1 MIEMMTIDEEI
12 EMLITLLRHPGGF
25 DVGMGGIMCIRP
37 IDEGSPPTFW
47 EVDWEE
53 REDDTTLTFSRE
65 FPNLEEAAR
74 FFVEK
79 RHYLCEGADFQ
90 LIRMKEAGLINE

>member
-1 MIEMMTIDEEI
+1 MMSIEDEVKH
-12 EMLITLLRHPGGF
+12 LITFLSHEAGF
-25 DVGMGGIMCIRP
+25 DVDMGGVLCIRP

-53 REDDTTLTFSRE
+53 TDDGIKLSFAKE
-65 FPNLEEAAR
+65 FPNLEEAAQ

>member
-1 MIEMMTIDEEI
+1 MMTIEEEI
-12 EMLITLLRHPGGF
+12 QHLITFLRHPGGF
-25 DVGMGGIMCIRP
+25 DVDMSGILCIRP
-37 IDEGSPPTFW
+37 IDEGSPPTSW

-53 REDDTTLTFSRE
+53 IDDGIILNFSKE
-65 FPNLEEAAR
+65 FPNLEEAAQ